1 MTSAPVQ
8 ASFTSSVSLIVQ
20 PFSAAMASQVSTRSA
35 AGHVL
40 LGAAGDEVQAQLGAH
55 DHERTSHVVGSI
67 AHEHQRLALDVVV
80 EVLLNRQDVS
90 EHLGGMP
97 LGGQAVPH
105 RHGSAGSQ
113 LFHVGL
119 REAAEFDAVVETV
132 EHAGGVLDGLLLAH
146 LGAARIEVGH
156 AHAEI
161 HGADLERAARAGGR
175 LLEQQDDVLAL
186 EVTMGGTGQ
195 FQVLEFAGQLQ
206 QVLDFLGGE
215 VEEAQEVATAQA
227 SRHRSFLS
235 TLLTEQNKIRTGG

>member
-1 MTSAPVQ
+1 
-8 ASFTSSVSLIVQ
+8 
-20 PFSAAMASQVSTRSA
+20 
-35 AGHVL
+35 
-40 LGAAGDEVQAQLGAH
+40 
-55 DHERTSHVVGSI
+55 
-67 AHEHQRLALDVVV
+67 
-80 EVLLNRQDVS
+80 
-90 EHLGGMP
+90 MP

-105 RHGSAGSQ
+105 RHASVGAEF
-113 LFHVGL
+113 LDVGL
-119 REAAEFDAVVETV
+119 SIATELDAVVEAA

-146 LGAARIEVGH
+146 LRAAGIEVGH